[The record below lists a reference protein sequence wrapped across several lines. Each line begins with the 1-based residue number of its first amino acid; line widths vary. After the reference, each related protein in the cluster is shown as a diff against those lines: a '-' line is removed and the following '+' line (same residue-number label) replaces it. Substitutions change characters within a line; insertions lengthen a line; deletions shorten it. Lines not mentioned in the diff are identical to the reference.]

1 MGRRNHDDAAE
12 VAFASDGS
20 VYVAGRTVSADG
32 DADAFLLKYGPDRAL
47 IWERTYGTP
56 ATPGGFDEEFMAG
69 LVVGPDDSAFVT
81 GQLGTGVLFLA
92 KFSPQGVLLWDS
104 IWGENGTIP
113 TGAAIDAAG
122 NIYVSGLSFVVNP
135 GSDTE
140 ALLIKFEPDGD
151 VAWARAWGGDFFD
164 AGRALAVT
172 ADGVYLAG
180 ETNSFFAND
189 AFLVKFDTDGNVV
202 WERDWG
208 IDGVQA
214 PFTGLTGA
222 FGAGADAEGNVYV
235 TGNTFETGH
244 LKNIILVKFS
254 PLGDVLWEKVG
265 GPGFGNGTDVAVSPD
280 NTSVY
285 ISGNLL
291 SEDPDFF
298 GGPAFIAE
306 FTSEGKARRAN
317 TWGGS
322 LDDGASAESVVVHAT
337 GLVVTSGFAGPGPYE
352 FGRES
357 NSAKNPDAHLVIPEG
372 SHLLILSTA
381 LGLDNGQLL
390 VTDPAVG
397 GGDDS
402 FTLWLQ
408 P

>member
-1 MGRRNHDDAAE
+1 MRAASVRRRTAPSTSEPRSLSRFSRDRSISAE
-12 VAFASDGS
+12 VD
-20 VYVAGRTVSADG
+20 AGTT
-32 DADAFLLKYGPDRAL
+32 GPRL
-47 IWERTYGTP
+47 VRNV
-56 ATPGGFDEEFMAG
+56 DEP
-69 LVVGPDDSAFVT
+69 V
-81 GQLGTGVLFLA
+81 
-92 KFSPQGVLLWDS
+92 
-104 IWGENGTIP
+104 
-113 TGAAIDAAG
+113 
-122 NIYVSGLSFVVNP
+122 VVNP
-135 GSDTE
+135 R
-140 ALLIKFEPDGD
+140 IHP
-151 VAWARAWGGDFFD
+151 R
-164 AGRALAVT
+164 RHP
-172 ADGVYLAG
+172 
-180 ETNSFFAND
+180 AN
-189 AFLVKFDTDGNVV
+189 
-202 WERDWG
+202 
-208 IDGVQA
+208 
-214 PFTGLTGA
+214 
-222 FGAGADAEGNVYV
+222 
-235 TGNTFETGH
+235 
-244 LKNIILVKFS
+244 
-254 PLGDVLWEKVG
+254 LGDVSWEKVG

-280 NTSVY
+280 NTSVFV
-285 ISGNLL
+285 SGNLL

-322 LDDGASAESVVVHAT
+322 LDDGASAESVIVDAT

-397 GGDDS
+397 GGDYS